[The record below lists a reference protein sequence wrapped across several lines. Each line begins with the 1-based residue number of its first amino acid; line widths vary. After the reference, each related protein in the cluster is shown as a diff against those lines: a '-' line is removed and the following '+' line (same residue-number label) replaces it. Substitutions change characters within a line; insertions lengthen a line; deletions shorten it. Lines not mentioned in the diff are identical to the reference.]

1 LFSYVITFTLKVTL
15 FHTNGFTFVSFA
27 GSISFEFYTWS
38 MLLKN
43 GNQMMMK
50 EPTTVAPIQKSLTKE
65 EGHVG

>member
-1 LFSYVITFTLKVTL
+1 
-15 FHTNGFTFVSFA
+15 
-27 GSISFEFYTWS
+27 

-65 EGHVG
+65 EGHVGWNNVNE